1 MPYITVDVDVGLDEF
16 DTDDLWEELR
26 RRGACSDTLPEG
38 FDPVEGKST
47 VELAEA
53 CFEARRRG
61 DGDRALELIDRLI
74 YAALGRII

>member
-1 MPYITVDVDVGLDEF
+1 MPYITVDVDVELDEF
-16 DTDDLWEELR
+16 DTDDLREELR
-26 RRGACSDTLPEG
+26 RRGASADTLPEG
-38 FDPVEGKST
+38 FDPIEGKGT

-61 DGDRALELIDRLI
+61 DDDRALELIDRLI